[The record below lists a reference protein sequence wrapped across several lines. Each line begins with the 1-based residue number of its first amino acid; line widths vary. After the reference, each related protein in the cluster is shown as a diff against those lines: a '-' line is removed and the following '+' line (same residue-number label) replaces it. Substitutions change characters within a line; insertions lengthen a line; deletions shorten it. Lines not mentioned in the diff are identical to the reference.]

1 MRIAIID
8 DLTEDLEY
16 LNNFVCR
23 WAEENQIPLAP
34 PPGLYKSAEDF
45 LGTFSANMYDIVFLD
60 IYMDGM
66 TGMEAANYIRRL
78 DNACRLIFTTTTSEY
93 AVESYD
99 VNASYYLVKPYS
111 YEKFKDALNRCEAD
125 YLEEFQ
131 CIQIPLQSGAN
142 RLLLHQI
149 TYTEYENRRIYI
161 HFKDGSTDTVA
172 MNQRMFA
179 GLLLEYP
186 YFCDCMKG
194 ILVNFEAVD
203 KLLKDGFLLKSGVYI
218 PISRLKYREV
228 KEQFLSHIYDHTK
241 GAVTL
246 K

>member
-8 DLTEDLEY
+8 DLTKDLKH
-16 LNNFVCR
+16 LNDSICR
-23 WAEENQIPLAP
+23 WAQENQIPLTP
-34 PPGLYKSAEDF
+34 PPALFKSAEDF
-45 LGTFSANMYDIVFLD
+45 LDTFSADMYDVIFLD

-66 TGMEAANYIRRL
+66 TGMEAADQIRGQ
-78 DNACRLIFTTTTSEY
+78 DASCRLVFTTSTAEY
-93 AVESYD
+93 AVESYE

-111 YEKFKDALNRCEAD
+111 YEKLKDALARCAAD

-131 CIQIPLQSGAN
+131 YIKVPLQSGSD

-149 TYTEYENRRIYI
+149 VYTEYEKRRIII
-161 HFKDGSTDTVA
+161 HLKDGSTDSVT
-172 MNQRMFA
+172 MSQQLFK

-186 YFCDCMKG
+186 YFCDCIKG

-203 KLLKDGFLLKSGVYI
+203 QLLKDGFLLKNGAYI

-228 KEQFLSHIYDHTK
+228 KDQFLRHLY
-241 GAVTL
+241 ARL
-246 K
+246 KSENSP